1 MVFLLKGISVQYSV
15 VSLCQLGL
23 KSSMAIVISFVVLP
37 PVVLAVGMGMQV
49 SWLEMFVSFL
59 GVHIKFENWNLLK
72 WNTKGIHGIC
82 NGTYR

>member
-23 KSSMAIVISFVVLP
+23 KICIAIVISFVVLP
-37 PVVLAVGMGMQV
+37 PVVLAVGMGMQL

-59 GVHIKFENWNLLK
+59 GWK
-72 WNTKGIHGIC
+72 WDTKGIHGSC